1 MSDQFLT
8 QYRQHESNSIAMS
21 VQLNRW
27 SRVMIQQMIQE
38 LEKKMIASDLP
49 VDEGNKAEHWG
60 RILPDSLRIRGYV
73 SVIPL

>member
-49 VDEGNKAEHWG
+49 VDEGNQAEHWWED
-60 RILPDSLRIRGYV
+60 IA
-73 SVIPL
+73 